1 MFVRP
6 IVGLLL
12 LAACS
17 STTPATTGPPEPTA
31 TAPSETAPPTTTLAP
46 QTTPAEVPTATS
58 PTATTTST
66 TTTTLPSS
74 PLQGLTFEVVAT
86 GFVRPNYALPLPGT
100 DVLLVMAADGTVW
113 RVLEGAVDPE
123 PYLDLSD
130 TVLDT
135 GIEQGLLGMAFHPQ
149 DPSRLFVYFTD
160 SDEDANLVEL
170 QATTAGADAATAKTI
185 LRVEQPA
192 NRHQAG
198 MLTFGPDGYLYLSS
212 GDGGDGGTQGQ
223 NPGSVLGTILRID
236 VDGGAPY
243 AIPPD
248 NPFVDGGGAAEV
260 LVYGLRNP
268 WRISI
273 DPVTE
278 LLFIGDVGQD
288 SWEEINVVPLDL
300 HPYNFGWPLTEGAH
314 CFLERGCDPTDFD
327 GPTLEFNH
335 DDGCSVTGGFVYRGA
350 AIPEIAGQ
358 YFYSDWCGRWVRSF
372 VYANGDAIEQQEWA
386 GLGGFGQI
394 NSFGLDADGE
404 LLVTTWGGELAR
416 IVPVRE

>member
-6 IVGLLL
+6 VVGLLL

-17 STTPATTGPPEPTA
+17 STTPATPGPREPTA
-31 TAPSETAPPTTTLAP
+31 TAPSETAPAATTLAP
-46 QTTPAEVPTATS
+46 QTTPAEVPTAT
-58 PTATTTST
+58 PPTTTST

-100 DVLLVMAADGTVW
+100 DALLVMAADGTVW
-113 RVLEGAVDPE
+113 RVLDGAVDPE

-170 QATTAGADAATAKTI
+170 QAATAGADATTAQTI
-185 LRVEQPA
+185 LTVEQPA

-198 MLTFGPDGYLYLSS
+198 MLTFGPDGYLYLSI

-223 NPGSVLGTILRID
+223 NPDSVLGTILRID
-236 VDGGAPY
+236 IDGGAPY

-248 NPFVDGGGAAEV
+248 NPFVDGGGAPEV

-273 DPVTE
+273 DLVTE

-288 SWEEINVVPLDL
+288 SWEEINVAPLDL

-314 CFLERGCDPTDFD
+314 CFLERGCDPADFD

-335 DDGCSVTGGFVYRGA
+335 DDGCSVTGGFVYRGK
-350 AIPEIAGQ
+350 AIPEIAGH
-358 YFYSDWCGRWVRSF
+358 YFFSDWCGRWVRSF
-372 VYANGDAIEQQEWA
+372 VYADGDAIEQQEWA
-386 GLGGFGQI
+386 GLDGFGQI
-394 NSFGLDADGE
+394 NSFGLDANGE